1 MSECISH
8 PNHSGGECMDCKVE
22 ELEARELGFIQSMRE
37 MEAQLAEQVE
47 LADNALFVA
56 KELEAELQALRRKKA
71 EQYQLAQY
79 YRSVLQEIR
88 DKTPAGQHGE
98 WPHHH
103 WYLVT
108 ASDAINH
115 KLLEGDK

>member
-1 MSECISH
+1 MIKRYDCELDQMSYEHDSRAV
-8 PNHSGGECMDCKVE
+8 ME
-22 ELEARELGFIQSMRE
+22 EYIKGDWVSYEDYKALEAKV
-37 MEAQLAEQVE
+37 AEQ
-47 LADNALFVA
+47 
-56 KELEAELQALRRKKA
+56 AETIERLRREKT

-79 YRSVLQEIR
+79 YRTTLQEIR
-88 DKTPAGQHGE
+88 DKTPANQHKK

-115 KLLEGDK
+115 KLLEAGK